1 MKSAIK
7 VTALLLLAGTSI
19 FATTPAKALKDEAPA
34 TISSTVTAKGIA
46 VKATEKSIVMI
57 YDQDNNVLRKDIL
70 AAGKSPEK
78 AYVLN
83 QLDNGKYTIE
93 VISGKQNLKK
103 SIYVYD
109 EGKDKTFVVQQ

>member
-1 MKSAIK
+1 MTTAIK
-7 VTALLLLAGTSI
+7 LTAILLLASTSI
-19 FATTPAKALKDEAPA
+19 FAAPSAKILKEEMPA
-34 TISSTVTAKGIA
+34 TISSTAANSVN

-70 AAGKSPEK
+70 AAGKSSEK

-93 VISGKQNLKK
+93 VVTGKQSLKK
-103 SIYVYD
+103 NIYVYD
-109 EGKDKTFVVQQ
+109 EGKVKAFFIQQ